1 MRRSRAPSGHGTEV
15 IRAVSALAVA
25 FALGAAP
32 ALAVLTPDHV
42 TPPESLVLD
51 GVPPI
56 GAEIAEQV
64 RPYGEFRPHGLWSW
78 HPTEREVLVRRRL
91 EATNQVH
98 RVLAPGTAPQPLTD
112 FPNAVFAA
120 SYQPTHGRYF
130 IYLMG
135 EGGDEVYRI
144 HRYDF
149 ATQASVPVSPA
160 GERAAS
166 FAWSR
171 AGDRVAYATVPIDRN
186 NPERVART
194 TLHVVDPARPETDR
208 IVARF
213 EGGGWTG
220 FRFSED
226 GKRLAFV
233 EVVSANQSHLWVL
246 DLATGGKRRITKPGA
261 RVPVSYRNPR
271 FTKDGRALFATSDR
285 DNEFQRLVLVPTG
298 GGPERVLSAHLK
310 HDVDD
315 LEVSYDAGLA
325 AFVTNE
331 NGSHV
336 LRFLDLVTLK
346 EQPRPPLFD
355 GVIGGLEWRPKSR
368 EIGFHITSARSAG
381 DVFSYDVKANQLTR
395 WTNGNNPE
403 VNTRSLAEPAIVRW
417 KSFDGREITGLLYRP
432 PASFTGKRPVIVNIH
447 GGPASQ
453 ARPIFLGRNNHLINA
468 LGVVMIYPNVRGSSG
483 FGKTF
488 LRLDDARKREDAVRD
503 IGALL
508 DWIARQPEL
517 DASKVLVMGGS
528 YGGYMSLACSVLY
541 ADRIAASV
549 ASVGISNFVTF
560 LERTETYRR
569 DLRRAEYGDERD
581 PAMRAFL
588 ESIAPLGQVSRIA
601 KPMLVAQGYNDP
613 RVPRAESEQIVAALK
628 RQGTPVWF
636 ILAKDEGHGFAK
648 KHNIDFL
655 FYATVE
661 FAKRTLLEGP

>member
-1 MRRSRAPSGHGTEV
+1 VVRRSGAADRDGTQV
-15 IRAVSALAVA
+15 IRAAFAFAAAL
-25 FALGAAP
+25 ALGAAP
-32 ALAVLTPDHV
+32 ASAALTPGYV

-56 GAEIAEQV
+56 AAEIAEQV

-78 HPTEREVLVRRRL
+78 HPTERQVLVRRRL

-98 RVLAPGTAPQPLTD
+98 RVVEPGTTPQPLTD

-120 SYQPTHGRYF
+120 SFQPTHGRYF
-130 IYLMG
+130 VFLMG

-160 GERAAS
+160 GERVAS

-171 AGDRVAYATVPIDRN
+171 GGDRIVYATVPVDRN
-186 NPERVART
+186 NPGRMART
-194 TLHVVDPARPETDR
+194 SVHLVDPARPETDR
-208 IVARF
+208 VVARF

-226 GKRLAFV
+226 GKRMAYV
-233 EVVSANQSHLWVL
+233 EVVSSSQSHLWVM
-246 DLATGGKRRITKPGA
+246 DLSNGKRRRVTRPGTGE
-261 RVPVSYRNPR
+261 PVAYRHPR
-271 FTKDGRALFATSDR
+271 FTKDARALLATSDR
-285 DNEFQRLVLVPTG
+285 DNEFQRLVLVPLA
-298 GGPERVLSAHLK
+298 GGPERVLSAHLRF
-310 HDVDD
+310 DVDD
-315 LEVSYDAGLA
+315 LEVSHDAGLA

-346 EQPRPPLFD
+346 EQPRPPLVD

-381 DVFSYDVKANQLTR
+381 DVFSYDAKSNQLTR

-403 VNTRSLAEPAIVRW
+403 VNTRSLAEPSVVRW
-417 KSFDGREITGLLYRP
+417 KSFDGLELTGLLYRP
-432 PASFTGKRPVIVNIH
+432 PASFTGKRPVVVNVH

-453 ARPIFLGRNNHLINA
+453 ARPVFLGRNNHLINA
-468 LGVVMIYPNVRGSSG
+468 LGVAMVYPNVRGSSG

-488 LRLDDARKREDAVRD
+488 LKLDDARGREDSVRD
-503 IGALL
+503 LGALL
-508 DWIARQPEL
+508 DWIATQPGL

-528 YGGYMSLACSVLY
+528 YGGYMSLAASVRY
-541 ADRIAASV
+541 ADRIAGAIST
-549 ASVGISNFVTF
+549 VGISNFVTF
-560 LERTETYRR
+560 LERTESYRR

-581 PAMRAFL
+581 PDMRAFL
-588 ESIAPLGQVSRIA
+588 ESIAPLNQAA
-601 KPMLVAQGYNDP
+601 KISKPLLVAQGYNDP
-613 RVPRAESEQIVAALK
+613 RVPRTESDQIVAALK
-628 RQGTPVWF
+628 RQGTPVWYV
-636 ILAKDEGHGFAK
+636 LARDEGHGFAK

-655 FYATVE
+655 FYVTVE
-661 FAKRTLLEGP
+661 FAKRVLGD